1 MQRFTQL
8 YFELDETNRTS
19 DKLAALER
27 YFGEA
32 DAADAAWALYFLTG
46 QRLKR
51 LVQTKLLRAWVTEA
65 ADLPDWI
72 VDTCYDRVG
81 DLAETMALLLP
92 DSGVGSDVGLR
103 ETIEGELLPMRDED
117 DDRKR
122 ERMLAAWGRFDRGQ
136 RFVWNKLITGGF
148 RVGVQRT
155 LVARALGAVAEVPQA
170 VMAHR
175 LMGHWSPTADDYRR
189 LLEPGDGERDPAQPY
204 PFFLASPLEQPI
216 DELGAI
222 DDWQVEWKWDGIRAQ
237 LLQRDGRP
245 LLWTRGEE
253 LVSQRYPE
261 VLSAAERLPRG
272 VVLDGELLAWRDER
286 PLPFS
291 VLQRRIGR
299 KRVGAKLLAEAPV
312 ALVAYDL
319 LELDG
324 EDLRESS
331 LEQRRERL
339 GEIVGALDAPA
350 LRLSPRVEA
359 PSWAALTA
367 LREESRERQVEG
379 FILKRKQSPY
389 RVGRVR
395 GDWWK
400 WKVDPFQCDAV
411 LIQAQRGHG
420 RRAGL
425 FTDYTFGVWD
435 GDALVPVAKAYS
447 GLDQQEI
454 RAVDRFIRDNTVDRF
469 GPVTVVRPELV
480 FELHF
485 EGIRRSPRHKSGIAV
500 RFPRMA
506 RWRRD
511 KAAEAADTLQTLRG
525 MLGDEQSIQG
535 PASQGESS
543 PRPVQLSLL
552 DEGLVFDADEESS

>member
-1 MQRFTQL
+1 MRRFTQL

-19 DKLAALER
+19 DKLVALES
-27 YFGEA
+27 YFREA
-32 DAADAAWALYFLTG
+32 DPADAAWALYFLTG

-51 LVQTKLLRAWVTEA
+51 LVQAKLLRAWVTEA
-65 ADLPDWI
+65 AGLPDWI

-92 DSGVGSDVGLR
+92 DGGVGSAVGLR
-103 ETIEGELLPMRDED
+103 ETIEGELLPMRDEND
-117 DDRKR
+117 ARKR
-122 ERMLAAWGRFDRGQ
+122 ERMLVAWQRFDRGQ

-155 LVARALGAVAEVPQA
+155 LVARALGTVAGVPQA

-175 LMGHWSPTADDYRR
+175 LMGRWSPTSEDYRR
-189 LLEPGDGERDPAQPY
+189 LLQPGDGERDPAQPY
-204 PFFLASPLEQPI
+204 PFFLASPLEPPV
-216 DELGAI
+216 DALGAI

-253 LVSQRYPE
+253 LVTERYPE
-261 VLSAAERLPRG
+261 VVSAAERLPRG
-272 VVLDGELLAWRDER
+272 VVIDGELLAWRDEQ

-299 KRVGAKLLAEAPV
+299 KRVGAKLLSEAPV

-319 LELDG
+319 LEIDG
-324 EDLRESS
+324 NDMRERSLRERRDRLSAIVEG
-331 LEQRRERL
+331 LE
-339 GEIVGALDAPA
+339 GST
-350 LRLSPRVEA
+350 LRLSPVVEA
-359 PSWAALTA
+359 GSWKALAA

-379 FILKRKQSPY
+379 FILKRKDSPY

-435 GDALVPVAKAYS
+435 GETLVPVAKAYS
-447 GLDQQEI
+447 GLDQKEI
-454 RAVDRFIRDNTVDRF
+454 RAVDRFIRDNSVERF

-485 EGIRRSPRHKSGIAV
+485 EGIRRSSRHKSGIAV

-511 KAAEAADTLQTLRG
+511 KTPEAADTLQQLQRL
-525 MLGDEQSIQG
+525 LGDE
-535 PASQGESS
+535 ASVRGAARAVDETT
-543 PRPVQLSLL
+543 RPLQLSLL
-552 DEGLVFDADEESS
+552 DEGLEWSNDEESS